1 MGWYQTSALG
11 SGHDW
16 PRPGGC
22 KKPKPTPMPN
32 GQVHPTARSKI
43 SCHRIVK
50 GFDPVLRPTVPSLE
64 ICRTFLGKHLLRE
77 LFSPAAKAHETNDLQ
92 PPHPRFDCGPHP
104 LEISTVSPR
113 FQQLAALPSLAYH
126 QSSRPPPVGLRFAA
140 SHGKVDKIDSSGRAS
155 RTGSCDPVVKRAKRI
170 CSTLG
175 APGAHGKPDRTI
187 HCKRSRGF
195 CMPRKL
201 LMGGQPP
208 RELCSRKVFQSLALP
223 RVPFHT
229 EGPR

>member
-1 MGWYQTSALG
+1 
-11 SGHDW
+11 
-16 PRPGGC
+16 
-22 KKPKPTPMPN
+22 MPN

-50 GFDPVLRPTVPSLE
+50 GFDPVLRPTVP
-64 ICRTFLGKHLLRE
+64 FLGNLPD
-77 LFSPAAKAHETNDLQ
+77 LFGKAPFARAVQSRRQSPRNNLQ
-92 PPHPRFDCGPHP
+92 PPRPRFDCGPHP

-187 HCKRSRGF
+187 HCNLGSGSQFASNIPAGRSAAPASSARG
-195 CMPRKL
+195 M
-201 LMGGQPP
+201 
-208 RELCSRKVFQSLALP
+208 VFQSLALLGFP
-223 RVPFHT
+223 SS
-229 EGPR
+229 EGPPVTRGRHPGCQAS